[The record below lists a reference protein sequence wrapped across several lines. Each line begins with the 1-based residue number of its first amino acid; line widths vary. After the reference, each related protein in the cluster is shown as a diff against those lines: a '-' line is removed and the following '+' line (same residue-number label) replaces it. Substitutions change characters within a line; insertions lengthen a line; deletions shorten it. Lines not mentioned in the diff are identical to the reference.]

1 MIDREESQV
10 DLSTAGQRVAT
21 RKSGMFSLRTTAWAI
36 LRWPARALT
45 VILIATIWLYQV
57 TLSPLLGQACRFE
70 PTCSR
75 YMVESLR
82 KYGPLRGLA
91 RGLRRISRCH
101 PWNPGGYDPP

>member
-1 MIDREESQV
+1 
-10 DLSTAGQRVAT
+10 
-21 RKSGMFSLRTTAWAI
+21 MFSMKISASAI
-36 LRWPARALT
+36 LRWPARAVT
-45 VILIATIWLYQV
+45 AILIVMIRLYQV

-82 KYGPLRGLA
+82 KYGPLKGLV